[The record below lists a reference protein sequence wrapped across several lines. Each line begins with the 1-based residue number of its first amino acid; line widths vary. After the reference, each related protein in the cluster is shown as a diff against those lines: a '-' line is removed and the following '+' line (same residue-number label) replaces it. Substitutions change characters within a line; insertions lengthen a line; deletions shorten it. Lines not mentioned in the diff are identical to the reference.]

1 LAQAGRRIP
10 GPVAA
15 WARGS
20 AHARL
25 GPGHFLRWVAEV
37 GFRAKMHS
45 DVYIF
50 VLSFS
55 EADLNE
61 FLINFE
67 GLNFW

>member
-1 LAQAGRRIP
+1 MGHERVHSR
-10 GPVAA
+10 
-15 WARGS
+15 WA
-20 AHARL
+20 
-25 GPGHFLRWVAEV
+25 AEV
-37 GFRAKMHS
+37 GFRAEMHS
-45 DVYIF
+45 DVYNF